1 MEYEKLKGY
10 KSFNYDMTT
19 SYGDKSEEGNIY
31 TVNGPLKFGNPRN
44 GFHFWLRLEDTLRY
58 HNGLTLT

>member
-44 GFHFWLRLEDTLRY
+44 GFHF
-58 HNGLTLT
+58 